1 MDRAEGDGD
10 QGIKNHHVER
20 STYSICIGIFSEV
33 MMARKEQQLTCTF
46 FVNGQPVE
54 KLTKEQLDTMAQR
67 LGDTMSTYYTAHP
80 EEYQNIRRK

>member
-1 MDRAEGDGD
+1 
-10 QGIKNHHVER
+10 
-20 STYSICIGIFSEV
+20 

-67 LGDTMSTYYTAHP
+67 LGDTMSTYYTAHLA
-80 EEYQNIRRK
+80 EYQNIKRK